1 MRHYLRYGVL
11 IALMAFTVVN
21 NVMAT
26 NKTDVR
32 KREVRVGILLPL
44 HDVDGDGR
52 RMGEFYRGILL
63 AVDDLKKE
71 GISVDIHAWNVNIDA
86 DIRQTLL
93 KDGADKCDL
102 IFGPLYTKQVPQLA
116 EFAKAYGIKVVI
128 PFSINGDDVTK
139 CPQIYQVYQSPEQL
153 NEKTIKN
160 FMGRFADYHP
170 VFIDC
175 NDPDSK
181 KGPFTK
187 GLRQLL
193 DSKGVNYNIT
203 NLTSPYENFVKAFT
217 LDKPNIVIL
226 NTDRSPELTSAYRK
240 LDELKRNNSAL
251 KISMLGYTEWLMYER
266 NNMAK
271 FVEYDTYVPSTFY
284 LNISAQKTQTL
295 LQDYNR
301 WFHAPMMEA
310 IPRFAITG
318 YDQACFFIR
327 GLHEYGDKFDG
338 SKSVKPSVQT
348 PYHFERVGKKGG
360 YQNQVFQFIHYNT
373 NGAIS
378 IVNF

>member
-1 MRHYLRYGVL
+1 MRHYLRYAVL
-11 IALMAFTVVN
+11 AALMAFTVIN

-26 NKTDVR
+26 SKTDVR
-32 KREVRVGILLPL
+32 KREVRVGIMLPL

-52 RMGEFYRGILL
+52 RMVEFYRGILM

-116 EFAKAYGIKVVI
+116 DFAKAYGIKVVI
-128 PFSINGDDVTK
+128 PFSINGDDVEK
-139 CPQIYQVYQSPEQL
+139 NPQVYQVYQSPEQL
-153 NEKTIKN
+153 NERTIQG
-160 FMGRFADYHP
+160 FTGRFADYHP
-170 VFIDC
+170 IFIDC
-175 NDPDSK
+175 NDPDSR
-181 KGPFTK
+181 KGSFTT
-187 GLRQLL
+187 GLRQALEK
-193 DSKGVNYNIT
+193 KGIAYNIT
-203 NLTSPYENFVKAFT
+203 NLNSPYESFVKAFS
-217 LDKPNIVIL
+217 LEKPNVVIL
-226 NTDRSPELTSAYRK
+226 NTARSPELTSVYRK
-240 LDELKRNNSAL
+240 LDELKLNNPSVR
-251 KISMLGYTEWLMYER
+251 ISMFGYTEWLMYER

-271 FVEYDTYVPSTFY
+271 FVQYDTYVPSTFY
-284 LNISAQKTQTL
+284 LNVSAQKTQVL

-348 PYHFERVGKKGG
+348 PYRFERVGKKGG
-360 YQNQVFQFIHYNT
+360 YQNRVFQFVHYNT
-373 NGAIS
+373 NGSIS